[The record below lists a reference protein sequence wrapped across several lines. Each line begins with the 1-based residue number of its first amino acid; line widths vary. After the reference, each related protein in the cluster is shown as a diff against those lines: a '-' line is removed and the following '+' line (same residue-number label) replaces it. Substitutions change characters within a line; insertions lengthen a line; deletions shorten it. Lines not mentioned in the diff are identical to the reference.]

1 MKQYLSA
8 TRLLKAVSSLNMAN
22 MTSMATVAAVSIAA
36 AMAPTSAMANT
47 YPDKPVRIIV
57 GYPPGG
63 ASDIVARMVAQELEA
78 KNKQSFIVEN
88 RPGVGGMLS
97 LSNVAKSPADG
108 YILGLGV
115 SGTLGT
121 GPHLQK
127 TALYDPKTDF
137 APIAMVAKVPMVLLA
152 GPSFKP
158 QTVQELIQAAKSQ
171 PESITFASGAQAFEL
186 ALQLLNSKANIKVT
200 SVSYKGG
207 AAASIDVIGGRAS
220 IMIDSIGA
228 QQANIKDGKLR
239 PIAVMDSTRSPVLP
253 NVPTMIEAGVP
264 GYEAVGWIA
273 LLAPKGTPQPI
284 VDKLSKQINEVVKTP
299 AFSDKLKSLGFEPAS
314 STAAQLQA
322 IIVSEYDKWGEV
334 VRSAGM
340 QAQ

>member
-1 MKQYLSA
+1 MKKYLAAAHLMTALSCVGMAGVTTLASLAPLSA
-8 TRLLKAVSSLNMAN
+8 L
-22 MTSMATVAAVSIAA
+22 
-36 AMAPTSAMANT
+36 ANT

-63 ASDIVARMVAQELEA
+63 ASDIVARMVAQELET

-88 RPGVGGMLS
+88 KPGVGGMLS
-97 LSNVAKSPADG
+97 LSTVSKSPPDG

-115 SGTLGT
+115 SGTLVT

-127 TALYDPKTDF
+127 NALYDPKTDF

-158 QTVQELIQAAKSQ
+158 QTVQDLIKAAKSQ
-171 PESITFASGAQAFEL
+171 PDSITFASGAQAFEL
-186 ALQLLNSKANIKVT
+186 AMQLLNSKAGIKVT

-207 AAASIDVIGGRAS
+207 AAAALDVIGGRAA

-284 VDKLSKQINEVVKTP
+284 VDKLSQQITEIVKTP
-299 AFSDKLKSLGFEPAS
+299 AFSDKLKSLGFEPAA
-314 STAAQLQA
+314 STAKQLQA
-322 IIVSEYDKWGEV
+322 IITSEFDKWGEV
-334 VRSAGM
+334 VRSSGM